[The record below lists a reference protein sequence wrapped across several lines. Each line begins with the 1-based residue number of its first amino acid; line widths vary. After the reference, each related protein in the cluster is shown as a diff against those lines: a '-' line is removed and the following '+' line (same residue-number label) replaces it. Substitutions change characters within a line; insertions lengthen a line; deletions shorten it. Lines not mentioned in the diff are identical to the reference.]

1 MIDEYNTL
9 RGENEGVEYPS
20 LSQSMLVD
28 PACGDL
34 PKCTEII
41 PELRDRVLEAIA
53 EQKAE
58 VEQRYCN
65 DGYHNEPENSTTN
78 IMINYFCFSAKN

>member
-1 MIDEYNTL
+1 MDRFLETSLLNEVKPYLFIFLQIVIDEYNTL
-9 RGENEGVEYPS
+9 RGENQGVEYPS

-34 PKCTEII
+34 PKCTEVI
-41 PELRDRVLEAIA
+41 PELQDRVLEAIA

-58 VEQRYCN
+58 VEQRY
-65 DGYHNEPENSTTN
+65 
-78 IMINYFCFSAKN
+78 